1 MDWLDL
7 LAVQGTLKNLLQH
20 HSSKAS
26 IHCHSAFF
34 VVKCSH
40 LYMTTGKTIALTIW
54 TFVNK
59 LMSLLFNALSRFVIA
74 FLTRSKQDLLIC
86 KLAIFPRRSLCR
98 GQRSVMA
105 VLLLKCLHSNDLTL
119 LAACVFFPLSHF
131 QMTEVFSFVFFLHLI
146 FRNLRSK
153 TTHKGESVLFIKKD
167 FLTFLGHGLLHLQL
181 T

>member
-1 MDWLDL
+1 MDWWDL

-26 IHCHSAFF
+26 ILCHSAFF
-34 VVKCSH
+34 AVKCSH
-40 LYMTTGKTIALTIW
+40 LYMTTGKTIALTTW

-119 LAACVFFPLSHF
+119 LAACVFF
-131 QMTEVFSFVFFLHLI
+131 SFKSFP
-146 FRNLRSK
+146 N
-153 TTHKGESVLFIKKD
+153 D
-167 FLTFLGHGLLHLQL
+167 
-181 T
+181 